1 MKMTRNADSLA
12 CTCLGIPGTALL
24 KIVKPITKETR
35 EVRAIFC
42 AVSVFFV
49 PCTCRPRRHS
59 RIASR
64 GLDCDD
70 VEGYRPSRC
79 MFVMKQN
86 TARTSRV
93 SFVLGLT
100 IFKRALPGNLR
111 QVQASESA
119 LRVIFMVLH
128 KVSKFT
134 KKAVTDVNLP
144 EGSSPSFR
152 SRSSL

>member
-1 MKMTRNADSLA
+1 MQGSKNTD
-12 CTCLGIPGTALL
+12 TT
-24 KIVKPITKETR
+24 
-35 EVRAIFC
+35 
-42 AVSVFFV
+42 
-49 PCTCRPRRHS
+49 
-59 RIASR
+59 
-64 GLDCDD
+64 
-70 VEGYRPSRC
+70 
-79 MFVMKQN
+79 QN

-128 KVSKFT
+128 TWFNFT

-144 EGSSPSFR
+144 GARERGVLHRFDRGLLCRLNVSHLLNDHPRNYKISPQMVPYIDFTQKCPTLPLYQACIMR
-152 SRSSL
+152 MHNNKTHNLTGVRDLQCALLLI